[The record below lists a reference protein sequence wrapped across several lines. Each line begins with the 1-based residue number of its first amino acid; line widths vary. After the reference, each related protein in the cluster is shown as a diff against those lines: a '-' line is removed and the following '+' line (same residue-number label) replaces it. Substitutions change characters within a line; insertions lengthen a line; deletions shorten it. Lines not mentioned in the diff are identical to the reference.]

1 MTEDD
6 GKFLHFIISVIQVL
20 LTISLIG
27 LIGRF
32 LIWLVCAIIEACGTH
47 SENKA
52 IKRIVKL
59 FYKWRI
65 KKEDLSVKEVKKLK
79 KALDIAGLK
88 RNATMEDLKNAQY
101 RIYDGQP
108 DLAIG
113 DVIYHLPTLK
123 ECGVKVN

>member
-32 LIWLVCAIIEACGTH
+32 LIWLVCAIINGFET
-47 SENKA
+47 
-52 IKRIVKL
+52 
-59 FYKWRI
+59 
-65 KKEDLSVKEVKKLK
+65 
-79 KALDIAGLK
+79 
-88 RNATMEDLKNAQY
+88 TMEELKNAQF

>member
-1 MTEDD
+1 MTEED

-32 LIWLVCAIIEACGTH
+32 LIWLVCTIIEACETH
-47 SENKA
+47 NENKA

-65 KKEDLSVKEVKKLK
+65 KKQDLSVKEVKKLK
-79 KALDIAGLK
+79 KAFGITGIK
-88 RNATMEDLKNAQY
+88 RNVTMEDLKNAQFV
-101 RIYDGQP
+101 IYDVQP
-108 DLAIG
+108 ILAMG
-113 DVIYHLPTLK
+113 DMIYHFPTLK
-123 ECGVKVN
+123 ECGIKTN